1 MNELIFQ
8 IVCSIAL
15 LPVNFCCAFWMF
27 REALSLT
34 GMTFREFLSF
44 SSHTVLPSGRAGVR
58 RRQRF
63 LVRFFREKSR
73 EPEKS
78 IRLLWAFGYC
88 TLPGLAALILAQ
100 YAAVSSNPEKLTHAL
115 IGNLALVLVNLGIAC
130 AGKVYR
136 RRHPQDAQLAQ
147 ALEAKR
153 AEERERGRESRAKH
167 IIVYSLVGAFF
178 FGILLFFHLGMAR
191 LPGAR
196 QAQGIDHETVGAVLA
211 EWGFET
217 ADMPAAYWYLDEN
230 KLMYVC
236 AGAKGQSKFEFY
248 EYTDGEAAGSVYQ
261 QIVQDLSQ
269 DMDSGERESH
279 ETAFS
284 KGGRMFVRSRG
295 GVHYLVMVRD
305 STIVYAYAPDSLDEI
320 NRILFQMGYLK
331 ER

>member
-34 GMTFREFLSF
+34 GMTFREFLAF
-44 SSHTVLPSGRAGVR
+44 SPHTVLPSGRAGVR

-100 YAAVSSNPEKLTHAL
+100 YAAISSNPEKLTHAL

-130 AGKVYR
+130 AGKVYAKK
-136 RRHPQDAQLAQ
+136 HPQDAQLAQ

-167 IIVYSLVGAFF
+167 IIAYSLVGAFF
-178 FGILLFFHLGMAR
+178 FGILLFFHLGMAK

-196 QAQGIDHETVGAVLA
+196 QAQEIDHETVGAVLA

-230 KLMYVC
+230 KLMHVC

-248 EYTDGEAAGSVYQ
+248 EYMDGETAGSVYR
-261 QIVQDLSQ
+261 QIVQELSQ

-279 ETAFS
+279 ETLFS

-295 GVHYLVMVRD
+295 GVHSLVMVRD
-305 STIVYAYAPDSLDEI
+305 NTIVYAYAPDSLDEI
-320 NRILFQMGYLK
+320 NKILFQIGYLK